1 MSIYHNYAP
10 ITSQDLT
17 IKINFTEQFNYI
29 GFMSLLKDKIIEIQ
43 RKYKNKIIFQTGMNP
58 PGNTTYG
65 LLFLPLKWLPSQT
78 FKSSYSLIQEF
89 LEVNQNNPSSGVG
102 YTSLANPRSPE
113 ITISFNKINVADP
126 NDTSVVIP
134 ITISEDTTSGTPK
147 TVFTDQAGNQ
157 VYLFDNS
164 KQRTSGGKKKSLR
177 KKRRASRKAR
187 KNRTK
192 RNK

>member
-10 ITSQDLT
+10 ITTKDLT
-17 IKINFTEQFNYI
+17 ITIYFTEMYNYT
-29 GFMSLLKDKIIEIQ
+29 GFKSLLEEKIIEIQ
-43 RKYKNKIIFQTGMNP
+43 RKYKNKIVFQTGASP

-65 LLFLPLKWLPSQT
+65 LLFSPLIWPPSQT
-78 FKSSYSLIQEF
+78 FKTSYTLIEEF
-89 LEVNQNNPSSGVG
+89 LKVNQNNPSSGVG
-102 YTSLANPRSPE
+102 SASIYGERAP
-113 ITISFNKINVADP
+113 IVTISFNKINVGDP
-126 NDTSVVIP
+126 NDASVKIP
-134 ITISEDTTSGTPK
+134 ITISKDITSTPIK
-147 TVFTDQAGNQ
+147 TVFKDQAGNQ

-177 KKRRASRKAR
+177 KKRRAPRKSR